1 MRLSF
6 VFITFLPIS
15 SYSFIVGGC
24 IGPKSVL
31 ERFLNDKQKTELRKM
46 VHNKFDGSNSEQVLE
61 ESNRYVYGHVT
72 EEQWHSIVPE
82 LAEYQAKKHECS
94 VYAQLLPKPLY
105 QQLLKS
111 VLRASEMGA
120 SKYDVKR
127 LVDDYVDRLAKNGVL
142 PDVMDNVPALPRVT
156 LPESEIASQSYRKY
170 PKKPK
175 TMGKSVNSNGNSNR
189 NGMGS
194 VHPTLIGY
202 PEGQRKANNRE
213 KNNRNNNNN
222 NDNMGNNGHVGNR
235 QGMNR
240 NRNTGRQMGH
250 GHPDNMGVPMFPIAR
265 PTPFDLSEFMEI
277 GGNNGRSN
285 HRTPQNFRRY
295 PEHECDYYAGPCATS
310 F

>member
-1 MRLSF
+1 MR
-6 VFITFLPIS
+6 FIYLFLTILPIS

-31 ERFLNDKQKTELRKM
+31 ERFLNDKQKTELRKI

-94 VYAQLLPKPLY
+94 VYAQLLPKQLY

-142 PDVMDNVPALPRVT
+142 PDVMDKAPTLPRVT

-175 TMGKSVNSNGNSNR
+175 TMGKGNMNNGNMNR
-189 NGMGS
+189 NGMGP
-194 VHPTLIGY
+194 VHPTLIKF
-202 PEGQRKANNRE
+202 PEQQRKTTNNRE
-213 KNNRNNNNN
+213 KNPRNNY
-222 NDNMGNNGHVGNR
+222 GNIGNGPV
-235 QGMNR
+235 MNR
-240 NRNTGRQMGH
+240 NKNTGRQS
-250 GHPDNMGVPMFPIAR
+250 GHPDNMGLPMFPIAR
-265 PTPFDLSEFMEI
+265 PTPYDLSEFMEI
-277 GGNNGRSN
+277 GGNNGRSS

>member
-1 MRLSF
+1 MQLSII
-6 VFITFLPIS
+6 VLLVLPIS

-46 VHNKFDGSNSEQVLE
+46 VHNKFDGSNAEQVLE

-127 LVDDYVDRLAKNGVL
+127 LVDDYVNRLAKNGVL
-142 PDVMDNVPALPRVT
+142 PDVIDKEPILPRVT
-156 LPESEIASQSYRKY
+156 LPESEITSQSYRKY

-175 TMGKSVNSNGNSNR
+175 AIGKVGSTGGNR
-189 NGMGS
+189 NGMGAI
-194 VHPTLIGY
+194 HPTLISY
-202 PEGQRKANNRE
+202 PEEQRKTNSRV
-213 KNNRNNNNN
+213 KNNRSNYHI
-222 NDNMGNNGHVGNR
+222 GNIGNIGGNIGNG
-235 QGMNR
+235 QKMNR
-240 NRNTGRQMGH
+240 NKNGGRNQGGN
-250 GHPDNMGVPMFPIAR
+250 HPDNMGIPMFPIAR
-265 PTPFDLSEFMEI
+265 PTPYDLAEYIER
-277 GGNNGRSN
+277 GLNTGRSN

>member
-6 VFITFLPIS
+6 LFLTILPIS

-31 ERFLNDKQKTELRKM
+31 ERFLNDKQKTELRKI

-94 VYAQLLPKPLY
+94 MYAQLLPKPLY

-142 PDVMDNVPALPRVT
+142 PDVMDKMPTLPRVT

-175 TMGKSVNSNGNSNR
+175 TKQTNSNR
-189 NGMGS
+189 GMGA

-202 PEGQRKANNRE
+202 PEGPRKPSHNRE
-213 KNNRNNNNN
+213 KNGRNNNNMN
-222 NDNMGNNGHVGNR
+222 HGNMGNGPVMGRNKNGGR
-235 QGMNR
+235 QG
-240 NRNTGRQMGH
+240 
-250 GHPDNMGVPMFPIAR
+250 GHPDYMGPPMFPIAK
-265 PTPFDLSEFMEI
+265 PTPYDLSEYMEI

>member
-1 MRLSF
+1 MRLSLL
-6 VFITFLPIS
+6 FIALFPIS

-31 ERFLNDKQKTELRKM
+31 ERFLNDKQKTELRKI

-142 PDVMDNVPALPRVT
+142 PDVMDKVPAIYSSRSSL
-156 LPESEIASQSYRKY
+156 LFS
-170 PKKPK
+170 
-175 TMGKSVNSNGNSNR
+175 
-189 NGMGS
+189 
-194 VHPTLIGY
+194 HPTLIGY
-202 PEGQRKANNRE
+202 PEGQRKGMNRE
-213 KNNRNNNNN
+213 KNNRNNNGNIGN
-222 NDNMGNNGHVGNR
+222 GHGMYRNKNSGRQGGHLENMGI
-235 QGMNR
+235 
-240 NRNTGRQMGH
+240 
-250 GHPDNMGVPMFPIAR
+250 PMFPIAR
-265 PTPFDLSEFMEI
+265 PTPYELSEFMEI
-277 GGNNGRSN
+277 GGDNGRSN

>member
-1 MRLSF
+1 MLLPVLLIA
-6 VFITFLPIS
+6 VFPVFS
-15 SYSFIVGGC
+15 SPFIVGGC

-31 ERFLNDKQKTELRKM
+31 ERFLNDKQKSELRKM
-46 VHNKFDGSNSEQVLE
+46 VHNKFDGTNAEQILE
-61 ESNRYVYGHVT
+61 ESNRYVFGHIT

-127 LVDDYVDRLAKNGVL
+127 LVDDYVDRLAKNGIL
-142 PDVMDNVPALPRVT
+142 PDVMDKAPTMPRVT
-156 LPESEIASQSYRKY
+156 LPEPEVAAQSYRKF
-170 PKKPK
+170 PKVLQ
-175 TMGKSVNSNGNSNR
+175 GRGNGNG
-189 NGMGS
+189 NGNGKNGGKGN

-202 PEGQRKANNRE
+202 PEGARRPNDRQSGGKRK
-213 KNNRNNNNN
+213 
-222 NDNMGNNGHVGNR
+222 VY
-235 QGMNR
+235 
-240 NRNTGRQMGH
+240 TGQ
-250 GHPDNMGVPMFPIAR
+250 PVFPIAR
-265 PTPFDLSEFMEI
+265 PTPFDLSEYEYVKRVS
-277 GGNNGRSN
+277 GNRRTTHPQTDREN

-295 PEHECDYYAGPCATS
+295 PPPEHECDYYAGPCATS